1 MTTQRREYCTSFLIQ
16 GLLLQLLMLFVFIF
30 NVKGRVDSSGVRI
43 YYTDKLRKYDS
54 GIVSVGVRV
63 NNWHIIPPKQK
74 DWLSIGYCTAE
85 CTEVWYHLILCG
97 A

>member
-1 MTTQRREYCTSFLIQ
+1 MYLFPYTRAPFTTAYAFRIH
-16 GLLLQLLMLFVFIF
+16 LQCL
-30 NVKGRVDSSGVRI
+30 GRVDSSGVRI
-43 YYTDKLRKYDS
+43 YYTDKLRKHDS
-54 GIVSVGVRV
+54 GIVSVGVKV